1 MTLLP
6 TVSQDD
12 LLEFDEDLEEEE
24 NPESWVQI
32 PPRHCSRLVSLQV
45 LYEVDLMEHAAE
57 EALAWS
63 LGVFPT
69 NVEVL
74 EFAWKLVSG
83 VLGNLEFLDEQIR
96 VYAPAWPVERPPTS
110 STVMHSR
117 RTYRPCDGRAKG
129 GRSRCRDHSDDE
141 RSPGLG
147 APRST
152 AAAGGGLDRGER
164 APSQPETPP
173 RPRRRGRRRP

>member
-1 MTLLP
+1 MTRSQSTPFPARRRALTLLP

-12 LLEFDEDLEEEE
+12 LLEFEEDPEEEE

-32 PPRHCSRLVSLQV
+32 HPRHCSRLVSLQV

-69 NVEVL
+69 NVDVL

-83 VLGNLEFLDEQIR
+83 VLGNIEFLDEQIR
-96 VYAPAWPVERPPTS
+96 VYAPAWPVDQLS
-110 STVMHSR
+110 IM
-117 RTYRPCDGRAKG
+117 
-129 GRSRCRDHSDDE
+129 
-141 RSPGLG
+141 
-147 APRST
+147 
-152 AAAGGGLDRGER
+152 DRNLLRVAIFELTIDTT
-164 APSQPETPP
+164 TPP
-173 RPRRRGRRRP
+173 RAVVNEAVESAKLLGSESSPRFVNGVLGSIMDMA